1 MESMDM
7 ENWFGELIESC
18 SELGKYARDVYSG
31 EIRSGEELDPNIDFA
46 EMDKLERMLVE
57 ADIPYEKE
65 RMFGGKHLIYP
76 RKGDDQVCSVILH
89 KGSYGRHNGLLEIM
103 GLLTDKELEC
113 DTVVGHL
120 TADDVFG
127 RIKKHWEERRITGGA
142 V

>member
-1 MESMDM
+1 MESMGM
-7 ENWFGELIESC
+7 TNWFGEMMESYYEMAKC
-18 SELGKYARDVYSG
+18 ASEVYPS
-31 EIRSGEELDPNIDFA
+31 EELDSSINFA
-46 EMDKLERMLVE
+46 EMDKLEQLLVE

-103 GLLTDKELEC
+103 GLLTDEELEC
-113 DTVVGHL
+113 DTVAGSL

-127 RIKKHWEERRITGGA
+127 RIKKHFEEKGENDGN

>member
-1 MESMDM
+1 
-7 ENWFGELIESC
+7 
-18 SELGKYARDVYSG
+18 
-31 EIRSGEELDPNIDFA
+31 
-46 EMDKLERMLVE
+46 MDKLEQLLVE

-76 RKGDDQVCSVILH
+76 HKGDDQVCSIILH

-113 DTVVGHL
+113 DDVAGYL

-127 RIKKHWEERRITGGA
+127 RIKRHWEEKGEKDGSL
-142 V
+142 